1 VVAVRKLEVRITGD
15 ASALNK
21 TLGQVQGF
29 TGKLNKAFNFAAVGL
44 AGQQIVQF
52 GADAVRAGAEDQKAQ
67 EILANTLRNTTRAR
81 DADIR
86 SVEDWILKTS
96 LAVGVADDQL
106 RPAFGQ
112 LARATGDMTEA
123 QDLLSKA
130 LDISAATGIDV
141 ETVSKDL
148 AKAHNGVTR
157 GLLKYGVA
165 IKRADGTSM
174 SFDET
179 LAALDKRFKG
189 SAATAANTAE
199 GQFKRLGVQFN
210 EVKESIGQ
218 ALIPV
223 VTKLGQAFLSLVG
236 WVQRNADL
244 LRVLGLALAPIVA
257 GLVAMMIVQK
267 VSAAV
272 AVFNAVLAANPIG
285 LVVVA
290 IAALVTGLVIAYKK
304 VGWFR
309 AFVDGAFRAVKAA
322 FTAMAEGF
330 RWAWQ
335 NIVQP
340 VWNAAQAAI
349 RIYLTPL
356 RLAFEG
362 LQTVFQGVVWG
373 IRKAWENI
381 LRPVFDA
388 VRRAAG
394 LVGSAF
400 RTMKDGVAA
409 AWNGVLSVV
418 RTVWNSI
425 ADLWN
430 SSVGKISI
438 HVPSWVPGVGGKGFD
453 MPNLPRLAEGA
464 LVMKPTLA
472 LVGEAGPEAVVP
484 LSRMRDSNR
493 PAGNMTVT
501 VNVTAPPGADQTYI
515 RWLSDQ
521 ILRAA
526 RDGGPLATA
535 IRQVV

>member
-1 VVAVRKLEVRITGD
+1 
-15 ASALNK
+15 LNK

-223 VTKLGQAFLSLVG
+223 VTKLGQVLLSLVG
-236 WVQRNADL
+236 WVQRNSELVKTLAL
-244 LRVLGLALAPIVA
+244 VLGPV
-257 GLVAMMIVQK
+257 
-267 VSAAV
+267 AV
-272 AVFNAVLAANPIG
+272 AIGVVAAATAVWNAIMAANPIG
-285 LVVVA
+285 LVVIA
-290 IAALVTGLVIAYKK
+290 IAGLVAGLVVAYKK

-309 AFVDGAFRAVKAA
+309 AFVDGSFRAVKAA
-322 FTAMAEGF
+322 FFAMAEGF
-330 RWAWQ
+330 KWAWQ

-356 RLAFEG
+356 RLAFEA
-362 LQTVFQGVVWG
+362 LKKVFEAVVWG

>member
-1 VVAVRKLEVRITGD
+1 
-15 ASALNK
+15 
-21 TLGQVQGF
+21 
-29 TGKLNKAFNFAAVGL
+29 
-44 AGQQIVQF
+44 
-52 GADAVRAGAEDQKAQ
+52 
-67 EILANTLRNTTRAR
+67 LRNTTRAR

-285 LVVVA
+285 LVVIA

-309 AFVDGAFRAVKAA
+309 AFVDGSFRAVKAA

-340 VWNAAQAAI
+340 VWNAAQTAI

>member
-1 VVAVRKLEVRITGD
+1 
-15 ASALNK
+15 
-21 TLGQVQGF
+21 
-29 TGKLNKAFNFAAVGL
+29 
-44 AGQQIVQF
+44 
-52 GADAVRAGAEDQKAQ
+52 VRAGAEDQKAQ

-112 LARATGDMTEA
+112 LARATGDVTEA

-223 VTKLGQAFLSLVG
+223 VTKLGQVLLSLVG
-236 WVQRNADL
+236 WVQRNSELVKTLAL
-244 LRVLGLALAPIVA
+244 VLGPV
-257 GLVAMMIVQK
+257 
-267 VSAAV
+267 AV
-272 AVFNAVLAANPIG
+272 AIGVVAAATAVWNAILAANPIG
-285 LVVVA
+285 LVVIA
-290 IAALVTGLVIAYKK
+290 IAGLVAGLVVAYKK

-309 AFVDGAFRAVKAA
+309 AFVDGSFRAVKAA
-322 FTAMAEGF
+322 FFAMAEGF
-330 RWAWQ
+330 KWAWQ

-340 VWNAAQAAI
+340 VWNAAQTAI

-356 RLAFEG
+356 RLAFEALKIAFGVAMQG
-362 LQTVFQGVVWG
+362 LRWYWNNFA
-373 IRKAWENI
+373 K
-381 LRPVFDA
+381 PVFNSLKVGIGLVRVAFVAFRDA
-388 VRRAAG
+388 AVAVWNRVVEVFGWVQDRLQPVWNFIQSLIDAADRAIGLARTAAG
-394 LVGSAF
+394 LASKIPGAGG
-400 RTMKDGVAA
+400 GVPFVPFLAHG
-409 AWNGVLSVV
+409 GVVT
-418 RTVWNSI
+418 R
-425 ADLWN
+425 
-430 SSVGKISI
+430 
-438 HVPSWVPGVGGKGFD
+438 
-453 MPNLPRLAEGA
+453 
-464 LVMKPTLA
+464 PTLA
-472 LVGEAGPEAVVP
+472 VVGEAGPEAVIP
-484 LSRMRDSNR
+484 LSRLRDTR
-493 PAGNMTVT
+493 PGGSTTTVT